1 MKKIILLLIPIF
13 SFAQNANRKFESFK
27 ETNNSLEINVSDGL
41 YILKNYSD
49 KIVET
54 TFLPNGEVFR
64 PVSHAVILDPKN
76 GISKVIDSG
85 NKFSYSTFGIVV
97 TIQKSPFKLSYLYKG
112 KELLSEKSGY
122 IKKDSTEVLDFNL
135 DKTEI
140 LYGGGARAIGMNRRG
155 NRLQLYNRAQYGYET
170 RAELMNFTMPIVM
183 SSKMYAIHFDNA
195 SIGYLDLDSKK
206 DNSLQY
212 EIAIDKEFAT
222 ANTNEEKRFYSSD
235 KKQIENQNKTISGR
249 KTYQVIVGDS
259 WEDLIA
265 NYTDLTGKQPL
276 PARWIFGNFSSR
288 FGYHSQE
295 EVEKTIRKFN
305 EENIPVDA
313 IILDLYWF
321 GKTIKGTMGNLDWDK
336 DNFPNP
342 TKMIAELNDK
352 NIKTVLITEPFIL
365 STSSKWQEAVDKKV
379 LAVDKSGNPAKFD
392 FYFGNTGIIDLW
404 KPEAKTWFWN
414 IYKNLINQGV
424 GGLWG
429 DLGEPEVFS
438 SKAITTGGKADEVHN
453 IYGHNWAK
461 LIQDG
466 YKTDFPKV
474 RPFILMRA
482 GSSGSQRFG
491 MIPWSGD
498 VSRSWGGLQSQTE
511 IALQMGMQG
520 MGYMHSD
527 LGGFAGD
534 YFDNELYVRWLQYG
548 VFQPIFRP
556 HAQEEVASEAV
567 YKDVVTKAKV
577 KKIIE
582 LRYQMLPYNYTLAFE
597 NNQTGKPLM
606 RPLFFEEPSNT
617 KLSTVCESYLWGND
631 FLVSPITKSNVKT
644 TSIYFPKN
652 NNWFDFYTDKKYLAG
667 STSQVN
673 VSEDNIP
680 TFVRGGSFIP
690 MIKTIQNTSKYSL
703 SNFNLH
709 YYFDEKTIKS
719 SGKLYNDDG
728 VTQNAFDIGEFEILN
743 FNSNIKSK
751 IVTIKL
757 NVESGKSFVGS
768 DKNVNLKL
776 HNIKAK
782 SISVDGKNIL
792 FKTNKTLIEIPI
804 FWTKSSSKEIKIVCF

>member
-1 MKKIILLLIPIF
+1 MKKILFLLIPIF

-27 ETNNSLEINVSDGL
+27 EINNTLEINVSDGQ
-41 YILKNYSD
+41 YILKTYSN

-54 TFLPNGEVFR
+54 TFLPKGETFN
-64 PVSHAVILDPKN
+64 PVSHAVILAPKN
-76 GISKVIDSG
+76 AFFKTLDSG
-85 NKFSYSTFGIVV
+85 NTIDFLTTGINIK
-97 TIQKSPFKLSYLYKG
+97 IQKSPFKISYLYKG
-112 KELLSEKSGY
+112 KELLSEKTGY
-122 IKKDSTEVLDFNL
+122 IKKDSTEILDFNL

-183 SSKMYAIHFDNA
+183 SSKIYAVHFDNA
-195 SIGYLDLDSKK
+195 PIGYLDLDSKK

-212 EIAIDKEFAT
+212 E
-222 ANTNEEKRFYSSD
+222 
-235 KKQIENQNKTISGR
+235 TISGR
-249 KTYQVIVGDS
+249 KTYQVIAGDS

-276 PARWIFGNFSSR
+276 PARWTLGNFSSR

-295 EVEKTIRKFN
+295 EVEKTIRKF
-305 EENIPVDA
+305 EENQIPVDA

-321 GKTIKGTMGNLDWDK
+321 GKTIKGTMGNLEWDK

-342 TKMIAELNDK
+342 IKMIADLNEK
-352 NIKTVLITEPFIL
+352 NIKTVLITEPFVL
-365 STSSKWQEAVDKKV
+365 STSSKWQEAVAKKV

-392 FYFGNTGIIDLW
+392 FYFGNTGIIDIF
-404 KPEAKTWFWN
+404 KPEGKTWFWN
-414 IYKNLINQGV
+414 IYKDLIAKGC

-429 DLGEPEVFS
+429 DLGEPEVFP
-438 SKAITTGGKADEVHN
+438 SKAITAGGKADEVHN

-461 LIQDG
+461 LVHDG
-466 YKTDFPKV
+466 YKTDFPNV

-534 YFDNELYVRWLQYG
+534 YFDNELYIRWLQYG

-556 HAQEEVASEAV
+556 HSQEEVASEAV
-567 YKDVVTKAKV
+567 YKDVVTKAKA

-606 RPLFFEEPSNT
+606 RPLFFEEPTNI
-617 KLSTVCESYLWGND
+617 KLATVCESYLWGND
-631 FLVSPITKSNVKT
+631 FLVTPITKSNKKT

-652 NNWFDFYTDKKYLAG
+652 NNWFDFYSDKKYLAET
-667 STSQVN
+667 TSQVT
-673 VSEDNIP
+673 VLEDNIP
-680 TFVRGGSFIP
+680 TYVRGGSFIP

-703 SNFNLH
+703 SNFDLH
-709 YYFDEKTIKS
+709 YYFDEKTTTS

-728 VTQNAFDIGEFEILN
+728 ANSNAFEKGEYEILSFSGN
-743 FNSNIKSK
+743 LNNK
-751 IVTIKL
+751 IITIKF
-757 NVESGKSFVGS
+757 NTEIGKSFASS
-768 DKNVNLKL
+768 DKNVNLII
-776 HNIKAK
+776 HNLKAK
-782 SISVDGKNIL
+782 SISVNGKNIA
-792 FKTNKTLIEIPI
+792 FKMNKTSVEIPVN
-804 FWTKSSSKEIKIVCF
+804 WLKSSSKEINIKF

>member
-1 MKKIILLLIPIF
+1 MKKILILLIPIF
-13 SFAQNANRKFESFK
+13 SFAQNANRKFETFK
-27 ETNNSLEINVSDGL
+27 ETNNSIEINVSDGQ
-41 YILKNYSD
+41 YILKTYSD
-49 KIVET
+49 KIIET
-54 TFLPNGEVFR
+54 TFLPKGEVFN
-64 PVSHAVILDPKN
+64 PISHAVILNPKN
-76 GISKVIDSG
+76 GIFKVSDSG
-85 NKFSYSTFGIVV
+85 NIINISTSGLIVN
-97 TIQKSPFKLSYLYKG
+97 IQKSPFKISYLYKG
-112 KELLSEKSGY
+112 KELLSEKTGY
-122 IKKDSTEVLDFNL
+122 IKKDSTEILDFNL

-140 LYGGGARAIGMNRRG
+140 LYGGGSRAIGMNRRG
-155 NRLQLYNRAQYGYET
+155 KRLQLYNRAQYGYET
-170 RAELMNFTMPIVM
+170 RAELMNFTLPIVM
-183 SSKMYAIHFDNA
+183 SSKIYAVHFDNA
-195 SIGYLDLDSKK
+195 PIGYLDLDSKK

-212 EIAIDKEFAT
+212 E
-222 ANTNEEKRFYSSD
+222 
-235 KKQIENQNKTISGR
+235 TISGR
-249 KTYQVIVGDS
+249 KTYQIIAGDS
-259 WEDLIA
+259 WQDLISS
-265 NYTDLTGKQPL
+265 YTDLTGKQPL
-276 PARWIFGNFSSR
+276 PARWTLGNFSSR

-342 TKMIAELNDK
+342 NKMIADLNEK
-352 NIKTVLITEPFIL
+352 NIKTVLITEPFVL

-379 LAVDKSGNPAKFD
+379 LAVDKSGNPARFD
-392 FYFGNTGIIDLW
+392 FYFGNTGIIDVW

-429 DLGEPEVFS
+429 DLGEPEVFP
-438 SKAITTGGKADEVHN
+438 SKAITAAGTADEVHN

-461 LIQDG
+461 LIHDG

-482 GSSGSQRFG
+482 GTSGSQRFG

-520 MGYMHSD
+520 LGYMHSD

-534 YFDNELYVRWLQYG
+534 YFDNELYIRWLQYG

-556 HAQEEVASEAV
+556 HAQEEVAAEAV
-567 YKDVVTKAKV
+567 YKDVITKAKA

-582 LRYQMLPYNYTLAFE
+582 LRYQMLPYNYNLAFE
-597 NNQTGKPLM
+597 NNQKGLPLM
-606 RPLFFEEPSNT
+606 RPLLFEEPSNV

-631 FLVSPITKSNVKT
+631 FLVTPITKSNVKT

-652 NNWFDFYTDKKYLAG
+652 NNWFDFYSDKKYLAG
-667 STSQVN
+667 TTSQFN
-673 VSEDNIP
+673 VAEENIP

-703 SNFNLH
+703 SNFDLH
-709 YYFDEKTIKS
+709 YYFDEKTTNS

-728 VTQNAFDIGEFEILN
+728 TTPNAFEKGEYEILN
-743 FNSNIKSK
+743 FNSNYNVINNSK
-751 IVTIKL
+751 VITIKL
-757 NVESGKSFVGS
+757 STEIGKSFASS
-768 DKNVNLKL
+768 DKNVNLIL
-776 HNIKAK
+776 HNIIPK
-782 SISVDGKNIL
+782 SIWVDGKNIA
-792 FKTNKTLIEIPI
+792 FKMNKTTVEIPVL
-804 FWTKSSSKEIKIVCF
+804 WLKMSSKEIKIQL